1 MTQRER
7 ITQHIQDVYGVEAE
21 YLWADLPDCAVF
33 RHPGSKKW
41 FGITMNVLS
50 NRLGLDGEDPIDI
63 INVKCGPIL
72 VGSLLT
78 EKGFL
83 PSYHMN
89 KKNWITIL
97 LNDSVPDEQI
107 VPLLELSYDSVAPRR
122 KGRKRPSIQVKEQAD
137 NA

>member
-7 ITQHIQDVYGVEAE
+7 TIRHIQDVYGVEAE

-41 FGITMNVLS
+41 FGIVMNVLS
-50 NRLGLDGEDPIDI
+50 NRLGLDREEPIDI

-72 VGSLLT
+72 AGSLLT
-78 EKGFL
+78 EQGFL
-83 PSYHMN
+83 PAYHMN
-89 KKNWITIL
+89 KTNWITIL
-97 LNDSVPDEQI
+97 LNNTVPDEQI
-107 VPLLELSYDSVAPRR
+107 TPLLELSYDSVAPRR
-122 KGRKRPSIQVKEQAD
+122 KGRKQPSIQAKEQAG